1 MKDKEEERIIIY
13 LKEKNNTSFSKCKK
27 VFPSMDLNEFRKKE
41 NLSNDWIF
49 IKDDSIIEIK
59 DEKDFKIFDV
69 LSENNIYIYK
79 NQNIKSFS
87 IYVEDNKICDENISE
102 EKKISELRE
111 LLKNK
116 IEKINDYYFINE
128 NNNSLDKNDENEFLI
143 KEFFLKNKIILKSL
157 KPKIKKNKYLEQQNN
172 TNNEISVNIVKNNIP
187 YESKNFSLDIL
198 LIEIR
203 NKMDIK
209 NFIFLNKNNSK
220 IDIEDENKI
229 KLSEIITNDNNLISK
244 MMKIVFQAIQIKM
257 IEKKQLQMKNQ
268 IKMIIKII
276 KSNQKI
282 QKIYL
287 MKIMIVM

>member
-157 KPKIKKNKYLEQQNN
+157 KPKIKKK
-172 TNNEISVNIVKNNIP
+172 
-187 YESKNFSLDIL
+187 
-198 LIEIR
+198 
-203 NKMDIK
+203 
-209 NFIFLNKNNSK
+209 
-220 IDIEDENKI
+220 
-229 KLSEIITNDNNLISK
+229 
-244 MMKIVFQAIQIKM
+244 
-257 IEKKQLQMKNQ
+257 
-268 IKMIIKII
+268 
-276 KSNQKI
+276 
-282 QKIYL
+282 
-287 MKIMIVM
+287 